1 MYDSSKAFVSSRS
14 AIFFKDCILCNLDF
28 FEISC
33 DDELQNLAIL
43 LISFVE
49 AEDQLPISL
58 LSKELF

>member
-14 AIFFKDCILCNLDF
+14 AIFLRDCILCDLDL
-28 FEISC
+28 FEISRE
-33 DDELQNLAIL
+33 DELQNLAIL
-43 LISFVE
+43 FISFVE